1 LVIKAVIYVVVYP
14 GIFVLR
20 AGKTLRFY
28 ARSLPANGKEL
39 KGFAHV
45 AAYFLSGGAFAFF
58 PGSWLIC
65 EAITFLPP
73 GGRFVAAFSPK
84 SVFMAAKIISILGS
98 TGSIGCNTLK
108 VIEFLREPEF
118 RVIALGAGE
127 NIGKLAEQV
136 ARFQPELVS
145 VKNQDCA
152 EKLLAALFE
161 LDAKP
166 PRIEL
171 GEAGLIAVATHERA
185 ETVVSATV
193 GAVGFVPTLR
203 AIEAGKRIALAN
215 KETLVMAGELMTAAA
230 ARSGAE
236 ILPVD
241 SEHNALHQC
250 LRGEKK
256 AEVKRLILTASGGPF
271 RTKTKEEIAAATVT
285 QALNHPTWN
294 MGDKITIDSATLMNK
309 GLEVIEARWL
319 FGFGAEQID
328 VVVHPQS
335 IMHSMVELTDG
346 SVIAQ
351 MGVTDMKHA
360 IQYALTYPERKPNC
374 TPPLDIARLSQ
385 LTFEEPD
392 LARFPCLELAYRALK
407 AGGTMPVALNAA
419 NEVAVE
425 AFLKGRIKLNQIAQ
439 VIESVLNDHQPVAA
453 GDLEAILAAD
463 TGARAKANEFFA
475 AQSVPVG
482 ARTARPQDRGAV

>member
-1 LVIKAVIYVVVYP
+1 MAK
-14 GIFVLR
+14 
-20 AGKTLRFY
+20 
-28 ARSLPANGKEL
+28 
-39 KGFAHV
+39 KG
-45 AAYFLSGGAFAFF
+45 
-58 PGSWLIC
+58 
-65 EAITFLPP
+65 
-73 GGRFVAAFSPK
+73 
-84 SVFMAAKIISILGS
+84 ISILGS

-108 VIEFLREPEF
+108 VIEFLRGPEF
-118 RVIALGAGE
+118 RPEFKVVALGAGE

-145 VKNQDCA
+145 VKNEDCA

-171 GEAGLIAVATHERA
+171 GEAGLVAVATHEQA
-185 ETVVSATV
+185 GTVVSATV

-230 ARSGAE
+230 VRSGAE

-256 AEVKRLILTASGGPF
+256 TEVKRLILTASGGPF
-271 RTKTKEEIAAATVT
+271 RTKTREEIAAATVSE
-285 QALNHPTWN
+285 ALDHPTWN
-294 MGDKITIDSATLMNK
+294 MGNKITIDSATLMNK
-309 GLEVIEARWL
+309 GLEVIEAYWL

-335 IMHSMVELTDG
+335 VVHSMVELMDG

-360 IQYALTYPERKPNC
+360 IQYALTYPDRKPNC
-374 TPPLDIARLSQ
+374 TPQLDIAKLSQ

-392 LARFPCLELAYRALK
+392 FARFPCLGLAYRALK
-407 AGGTMPVALNAA
+407 TGGTMPVALNAA
-419 NEVAVE
+419 NEVAVD
-425 AFLKGRIKLNQIAQ
+425 AFLKGKIKLNEIAQ
-439 VIESVLNDHQPVAA
+439 TIESVLDSHQPGPA
-453 GDLEAILAAD
+453 DSLEAVLTAD
-463 TGARAKANEFFA
+463 NDARAKAREIFTVRTST
-475 AQSVPVG
+475 AQL
-482 ARTARPQDRGAV
+482 QNQ